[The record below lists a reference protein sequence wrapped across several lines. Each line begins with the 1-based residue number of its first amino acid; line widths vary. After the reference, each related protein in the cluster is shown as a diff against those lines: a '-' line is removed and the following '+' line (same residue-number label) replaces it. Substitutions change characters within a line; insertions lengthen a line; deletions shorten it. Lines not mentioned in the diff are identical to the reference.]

1 MRRDIARWE
10 ARSGKRFVQLYREG
24 DFYFYE
30 TDAGGGSVGART
42 DEEAVAAMTA
52 PWGPTV
58 GPVTVLTSD
67 FPSTR
72 RVR

>member
-1 MRRDIARWE
+1 MRQEIARWE
-10 ARSGKRFVQLYREG
+10 AKGGKRFVQLYREG
-24 DFYFYE
+24 DFFFYE
-30 TDAGGGSVGART
+30 TDSGGGNVGASS
-42 DEEAVAAMTA
+42 EAAAVEAMSA